1 MRSLPVSFQ
10 SKPLPLPSPEL
21 AVKIVFL
28 PKQRFRKQG
37 WTIYKALLDAHYTPS
52 FSALHGYILQRE
64 ASFSG
69 DHFPKAAFPPNTVGL
84 RPPPG
89 PKAGTG
95 PCAAGRLALPRGR
108 LRRTPSRHLGR
119 EAGAAWRKESCGGK
133 KGQTLKLPGCGLRLR
148 MLSVL
153 STSWQQQHGPS
164 RRLRC
169 GKEAARA
176 ADPTSRPPAVPGR
189 PCPLSVQLRAVQR
202 AGAGEGSRVPRE
214 RPPAAGRPSPRG
226 QRAAPRGAGAE
237 ERRGLRSPS
246 SLPSR

>member
-1 MRSLPVSFQ
+1 MTTP
-10 SKPLPLPSPEL
+10 
-21 AVKIVFL
+21 
-28 PKQRFRKQG
+28 PKQPFPQ
-37 WTIYKALLDAHYTPS
+37 TLLGCAPC
-52 FSALHGYILQRE
+52 Q
-64 ASFSG
+64 
-69 DHFPKAAFPPNTVGL
+69 
-84 RPPPG
+84 G
-89 PKAGTG
+89 PKPGQDSGQPADWRCPAGA
-95 PCAAGRLALPRGR
+95 CAEL
-108 LRRTPSRHLGR
+108 PSRHLGR
-119 EAGAAWRKESCGGK
+119 EAGAARRKESCGGK
-133 KGQTLKLPGCGLRLR
+133 KGQTLKLPGCGLRAR

-164 RRLRC
+164 PRLRC

-189 PCPLSVQLRAVQR
+189 PSPLSVQLRAVQR
-202 AGAGEGSRVPRE
+202 AGAGEGSRAPRE